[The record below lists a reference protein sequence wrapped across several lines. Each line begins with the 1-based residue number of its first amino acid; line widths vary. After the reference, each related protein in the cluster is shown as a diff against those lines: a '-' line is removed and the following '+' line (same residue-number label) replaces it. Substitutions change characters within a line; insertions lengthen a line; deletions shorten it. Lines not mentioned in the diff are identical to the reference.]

1 MQRLRPCQG
10 SIGIAF
16 AHTGLH
22 IRAMKQSRPR
32 EPRPRRPDATRS
44 ARPALAGEGEA
55 CAAALN
61 AGLALQQQGQLD
73 QAEALYQEILRSNP
87 QHFHALQLLATI
99 AGQRKNSAAALELFD
114 QALRI
119 DPHHAL
125 SLYNRG
131 VALQD
136 LKRPA
141 EALESC
147 DLALRIKPDYP
158 QALNQRGIAL
168 HELKRL
174 DEALQSY
181 DLALR
186 IAPDHVQPHFNRGVV
201 LHALKRL
208 DEALQSYDRALVIE
222 PDHKDA
228 LVNRGHALLELKRP
242 QEAIAALR
250 LALENG
256 GDPEQIGYTLAA
268 LGAATVPAATPRQ
281 FVTRH
286 FDQFA
291 STFDQH
297 LIGTLKYQTPALLS
311 KEISQWVA
319 AGNLDILDLGCGT
332 GLLGALLKP
341 LARRLTGVDLSP
353 NMLGMA
359 RQLQVYD
366 ELICGELTEFLQT
379 QSGNLDL
386 VAAADVFV
394 YIGDLSPVFAGA
406 RQALRAGGLFGFAV
420 EASDAGDFVLRPT
433 LRYAHSAA
441 YLRKLAAS
449 HQFVCEFI
457 GPRIIRQEKG
467 SDVNGFHAILRRS

>member
-1 MQRLRPCQG
+1 MRQRRP
-10 SIGIAF
+10 
-16 AHTGLH
+16 
-22 IRAMKQSRPR
+22 P
-32 EPRPRRPDATRS
+32 EPRPKRPEMTGS
-44 ARPALAGEGEA
+44 PQPALAGEREA

-73 QAEALYQEILRSNP
+73 QAEALYKEILRSHP
-87 QHFHALQLLATI
+87 QHFHALQLMATL
-99 AGQRKNSAAALELFD
+99 AGQRKNSAAAVELFD

-119 DPHHAL
+119 DPHHAQ
-125 SLYNRG
+125 SLYNRA

-147 DLALRIKPDYP
+147 DRALRIKPDYP

-181 DLALR
+181 DRALR
-186 IAPDHVQPHFNRGVV
+186 IKPDHVEALFNRGVA
-201 LHALKRL
+201 LHDLKRP
-208 DEALQSYDRALVIE
+208 DEALESYDRALTIK
-222 PDHKDA
+222 PDHADA
-228 LVNRGHALLELKRP
+228 LVNRGNALLELKRP
-242 QEAIAALR
+242 EEAIAALR
-250 LALENG
+250 LAIVHG

-291 STFDQH
+291 SRFEQH
-297 LIGTLKYQTPALLS
+297 LIGTLKYQTPALLC
-311 KEISQWVA
+311 KEISRFVP

-341 LARRLTGVDLSP
+341 LARKLTGVDLSP
-353 NMLGMA
+353 NMLKMA

-366 ELICGELTEFLQT
+366 ELICGDLTGFLQT
-379 QSGNLDL
+379 QSGNFDL

-394 YIGDLSPVFAGA
+394 YIGDLSPAFDGV
-406 RQALRAGGLFGFAV
+406 RHALRAGGLFAFSV
-420 EASDAGDFVLRPT
+420 EASDAEDFVLRRT
-433 LRYAHSAA
+433 LRYAHSVA
-441 YLRKLAAS
+441 YLQELAAS

-457 GPRIIRQEKG
+457 EPRTIRQERG